1 MSGSKMALE
10 TERLLL
16 RPFVED
22 DWRAVHGYAADL
34 EVCRYMPW
42 GPSTEESTR
51 EFIKSAIANQDEKP
65 RISFPF
71 AVILKP
77 EQTLIG
83 GSGIHI
89 SSRGDREGWI
99 GYCINRRHWGQGYG
113 TEAAEALVGFGFK
126 QLDLHRIFATCD
138 PENVASRRVLE
149 KIGMTREGHLRQHKW
164 QKGKWRD
171 SFLYAILE
179 NEWRGP

>member
-1 MSGSKMALE
+1 MGGSKMALE

-22 DWRAVHGYAADL
+22 DWRAVHEYAADP
-34 EVCRYMPW
+34 EVCRYMAW
-42 GPSTEESTR
+42 GPNTEESTK
-51 EFIKSAIANQDEKP
+51 EFIKSAIANQDERP

-71 AVILKP
+71 AVVLKATG
-77 EQTLIG
+77 ELVG
-83 GSGIHI
+83 GCKIHI
-89 SSRGDREGWI
+89 SSRGDRESWI
-99 GYCINRRHWGQGYG
+99 GYCLNRGYWGEGYG
-113 TEAAEALVGFGFK
+113 TEAAGALLEFGFGK
-126 QLDLHRIFATCD
+126 LDLHRIFATCD
-138 PENVASRRVLE
+138 PENVASARVLE

>member
-42 GPSTEESTR
+42 GPNTEESTR

-89 SSRGDREGWI
+89 SSRRDREGWI
-99 GYCINRRHWGQGYG
+99 GYCINRRHW
-113 TEAAEALVGFGFK
+113 VG
-126 QLDLHRIFATCD
+126 IIS
-138 PENVASRRVLE
+138 EES
-149 KIGMTREGHLRQHKW
+149 
-164 QKGKWRD
+164 
-171 SFLYAILE
+171 
-179 NEWRGP
+179 